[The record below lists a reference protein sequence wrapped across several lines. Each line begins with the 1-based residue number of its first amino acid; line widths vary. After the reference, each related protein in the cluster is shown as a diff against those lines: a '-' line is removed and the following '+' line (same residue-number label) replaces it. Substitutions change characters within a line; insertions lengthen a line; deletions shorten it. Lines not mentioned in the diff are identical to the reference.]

1 MFDVVL
7 NTLEKYWK
15 DTTRGLQLKPFVVW
29 FPFNLTSFFGQKFKK
44 NLNSLE
50 FKIFTQ
56 SFHPKLKLW
65 SKSLGKTALWAAAR
79 TTRKQNSF
87 WNILIGLGIMQRK
100 VRIFEW
106 EWRVIGYI
114 CTLCT
119 TTILTNRPH
128 MYTCTKN
135 NNNVYNNHWG
145 FHTCT
150 VFKNYRKSLIQHCE
164 RRELWSHFDWT
175 KVN

>member
-1 MFDVVL
+1 MWSNFRHFNYYLLIWNVWCCFEYSWKVL
-7 NTLEKYWK
+7 KRYNSRS
-15 DTTRGLQLKPFVVW
+15 TTETFLVW

-106 EWRVIGYI
+106 EWRVIGYM
-114 CTLCT
+114 
-119 TTILTNRPH
+119 H
-128 MYTCTKN
+128 
-135 NNNVYNNHWG
+135 NHNID
-145 FHTCT
+145 
-150 VFKNYRKSLIQHCE
+150 K
-164 RRELWSHFDWT
+164 
-175 KVN
+175 

>member
-1 MFDVVL
+1 MKRY
-7 NTLEKYWK
+7 NSRS
-15 DTTRGLQLKPFVVW
+15 TTETFLVW

-79 TTRKQNSF
+79 TTRKQNSS

-114 CTLCT
+114 HYAQPQYWQIGLTCTHVQKT
-119 TTILTNRPH
+119 TTFITIIGVFILARCLKITEKVSFNIASKGA
-128 MYTCTKN
+128 MFTFW
-135 NNNVYNNHWG
+135 VD
-145 FHTCT
+145 
-150 VFKNYRKSLIQHCE
+150 KS
-164 RRELWSHFDWT
+164 
-175 KVN
+175 

>member
-1 MFDVVL
+1 MIGPTYVPTIIVLFISKCGPTLGISIITYLYGMFGVVL

-65 SKSLGKTALWAAAR
+65 SKSLGRNSALSCRSHYSKTKLFLKYSNRIRYHA
-79 TTRKQNSF
+79 KKSKNF
-87 WNILIGLGIMQRK
+87 WMRMESN
-100 VRIFEW
+100 
-106 EWRVIGYI
+106 RVH
-114 CTLCT
+114 TLCT

-128 MYTCTKN
+128 MFVHMYK
-135 NNNVYNNHWG
+135 
-145 FHTCT
+145 
-150 VFKNYRKSLIQHCE
+150 KQQQRL
-164 RRELWSHFDWT
+164 
-175 KVN
+175 